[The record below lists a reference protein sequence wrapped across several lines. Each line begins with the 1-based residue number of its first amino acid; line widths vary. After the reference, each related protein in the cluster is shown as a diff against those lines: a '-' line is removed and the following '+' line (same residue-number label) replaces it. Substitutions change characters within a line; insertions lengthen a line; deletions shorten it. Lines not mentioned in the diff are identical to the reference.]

1 MNFSFRPMTLEAILF
16 NECQQLNKIP
26 ELFGI
31 ELIDMIQNAEVVDV
45 NDLIQNS
52 NVVNDDINVET
63 NNVPFEPT
71 IESVWTIVENEELC
85 TEVVVDVQPK
95 TDPLLASNQP
105 STLEDFKW
113 ESDIPILEDY
123 FVESEE

>member
-1 MNFSFRPMTLEAILF
+1 MTLEAILF

-71 IESVWTIVENEELC
+71 IESVWTIAENEELC
-85 TEVVVDVQPK
+85 TEVVVDIVKHAQGSVDLGVQLPNHTCVK
-95 TDPLLASNQP
+95 DHYKSR
-105 STLEDFKW
+105 SVYDV
-113 ESDIPILEDY
+113 
-123 FVESEE
+123 VESIWKTP